1 MKENII
7 INKKY
12 EVLDK
17 IILSNQT
24 LIKILFYIFFI
35 ISIFL
40 IKRIYFFYKP
50 NVEQSN
56 PPKISVF
63 MPIYNKGKY
72 LYRSIGSIQR
82 QTLKH
87 LEIIA
92 VNDASIDDS
101 LKILQELAKKDNR
114 IKIIN
119 NKNNRGLLYS
129 RAIGIL
135 NSRGEYLMNL
145 DPDDEFQGLNSL
157 KYLYNKAK
165 RYNVDMISFVMLYM
179 LTGNKIGPF
188 SSCNRIIKQP
198 ELFKSGFKNG
208 VLNDYYITNKLIKK
222 SLLLKV
228 YNLFRKKVYGKKW
241 QYHEVN
247 IWNILVHKYANSSL
261 FVNRI
266 IYKYYTNNESLM
278 ANRNNDLEMK
288 NIIYKYDMYKDIFTS
303 SNEEIYLI
311 AGYYDFYYDFISQIN
326 LTKNN
331 YEIKNMFIKKM
342 NNFINNYTISENM
355 LTKIKS
361 FITEITLL

>member
-145 DPDDEFQGLNSL
+145 DPDDELHGVNSL

-165 RYNVDMISFVMLYM
+165 RYNVDMISFVILYM
-179 LTGNKIGPF
+179 SKRNKIGPF

-198 ELFKSGFKNG
+198 ELFNSGFRND
-208 VLNDYYITNKLIKK
+208 LLIDYYITNKLIKK
-222 SLLLKV
+222 
-228 YNLFRKKVYGKKW
+228 NLFIKAYNAFKKMIYGKKW
-241 QYHEVN
+241 HYHEDN
-247 IWNILVHKYANSSL
+247 IWSILILKYANTSIFL
-261 FVNRI
+261 NRVM
-266 IYKYYTNNESLM
+266 YYYHTNNDSAM
-278 ANRNNDLEMK
+278 TNRYNELEMK
-288 NIIYKYDMYKDIFTS
+288 NLIYKYDMYKEIFNS
-303 SNEEIYLI
+303 PNEEKYLI
-311 AGYYDFYYDFISQIN
+311 AGYYDLFYNFEIN
-326 LTKNN
+326 VNITKKNI
-331 YEIKNMFIKKM
+331 EIKNMIIKKM
-342 NNFINNYTISENM
+342 KEFIKNYKVSEDI
-355 LTKIKS
+355 LKRIKS
-361 FITEITLL
+361 FLNSITLL